1 MDTKPCVVCKKQLE
15 SAVNDWKTLQPLGG
29 GEIKLFFAYGSLKY
43 DHNMYT
49 TEFVGVICDECAT
62 LLIEQMNNISTS

>member
-29 GEIKLFFAYGSLKY
+29 GEIKLFLRM
-43 DHNMYT
+43 DHLNM
-49 TEFVGVICDECAT
+49 IIKCILQN
-62 LLIEQMNNISTS
+62 LLV